1 VNLARTDIRYHFVR
15 FFLMTLGV
23 SALLTGTLGM
33 IGLYKGII
41 FEALLMINSTG
52 TDLWVVQAGRV
63 GPFAENSEISD
74 IMDRRLEGVPGVS
87 RARRFIQF
95 NQQYEVRGRR
105 LPIAITGLDFP
116 KDNGSWLPLVAGRH
130 LYAGHYEAI
139 ADQSLGFAVGDL
151 VRMGLDDYL
160 VVGVARGQTDVGG
173 DGLLY
178 VSIPDSQTLRKYTV
192 SEGILLDRA
201 RAINLQGGRQ
211 PAGRIAAVMVT
222 LQPNADIEQ
231 VKSFIRKW
239 GDVAVLTREDE
250 VDIMLNSRLWK
261 LRNQLLGFLSMTFL
275 VTAIVIG
282 LSLYT
287 TTLEKTHQIALLKLI
302 GARDSLI
309 IGMIVEQALL
319 VGAFAFCL
327 SVFWSEVIF
336 PHFPRVVLIEL
347 RDFAFVGVVTV
358 ILCLIGSWFGIRKAL
373 AVQAQEVLS

>member
-1 VNLARTDIRYHFVR
+1 
-15 FFLMTLGV
+15 MTLGV